1 LLLRA
6 VGASWLIL
14 AVWAALGA
22 LLGVLTRGTSLAIGV
37 GILYALVIEG
47 LLSAFTDSVGA
58 LEPLSSVFL
67 RANGYSLATALGALP
82 EAISSSGPGSFGG
95 PFVAPGQA
103 VAVLAAFIAGF
114 AAVAALVLRR
124 RDVN

>member
-1 LLLRA
+1 
-6 VGASWLIL
+6 
-14 AVWAALGA
+14 
-22 LLGVLTRGTSLAIGV
+22 VLTRGTSLAIGV

-47 LLSAFTDSVGA
+47 LLSAFTDSVGV

-67 RANGYSLATALGALP
+67 RSNGYSLARALGALP
-82 EAISSSGPGSFGG
+82 EAISSNGPGSFGG

-114 AAVAALVLRR
+114 AAVAGLVLRR
-124 RDVN
+124 RDVT